1 MLYCLSNAHF
11 IPGTRYELVVQLRF
25 TDLVRNAKGR
35 IVLNTVGEEK
45 KKPLKTY
52 TVNMK

>member
-25 TDLVRNAKGR
+25 TDLVRNAKWR
-35 IVLNTVGEEK
+35 IVLNAVGEK
-45 KKPLKTY
+45 KEPLKTY